1 MKKLLLLLLFSI
13 QIFAQKFTQ
22 TEINRFQQQA
32 KNVEI
37 IRDTWGVPHIY
48 GKSDADAVFG
58 LLYAQCE
65 DDFKRVEMNYIEKLG
80 RLSEIKGEKELYND
94 LQIRLL
100 IDSVDAIADY
110 KKAEPWLKKLLNAYA
125 DGINFYLLKHP
136 ETKPALLT
144 RFQPWYPL
152 LWTDGSIGAISTA
165 DIRNDEIKNF
175 YSKQEGK
182 INEVDE
188 DMTNLTSKRRS
199 PQPPLLEERGSKLT
213 NTPLRIRDMNSADN
227 IFSENE
233 RTNAPLS
240 LRRGAGGEV
249 SWQDFQQTGSNG
261 FAIAPKL
268 TESGKSIL
276 YINPHTTF
284 YFRPEVQVVSEEGLN
299 AYGAVTWGQM
309 FVYQGFNQYCGWMHT
324 SNNVD
329 VADMYAEK
337 ILKKNGK
344 LFYEYDGKLRPV
356 TQKKIILKYLEN
368 GTSKTIIITA
378 YYTHHGPVMAKRDG
392 KWISL
397 RSYNRAMA
405 SLIQSWKRTKA
416 KGLEDYKKVM
426 DIKANTSN
434 NTVFADN
441 QGNIA
446 YWHGNY
452 VPIRDPKYN
461 WGKVVDGSTSKTEW
475 KGLHPVE
482 ETVHSYNPVNGWL
495 QNCNSTPYTAAGENS
510 PKKSDYRPY
519 MAPDGENFRGINA
532 MRVLNREKNYTID
545 KVIATGY
552 DTYLSAF
559 EILVPAMIKSFEANV
574 QPTDSLYALLN
585 EPISVLKNWDYRA
598 SESSVAT
605 TLAIETAQK
614 MNPIITRV
622 YVEEG
627 ELDQVENTKKF
638 AATASKEELLLPL
651 LKTVNDLK
659 TKFGKWQMPWG
670 ELNRFQRLT
679 GNMQEKYDDDLPSLG
694 IGRASALWGC
704 LPSFNS
710 KYAEGAKKR
719 YGVGGNSF
727 ICAVEFGEKIKAK
740 SLLAGGNSGDKNS
753 KHFAD
758 QAQMYQQGKFKDVL
772 FYREDVLKNVEKLYH
787 PGE

>member
-1 MKKLLLLLLFSI
+1 MKKFFFLVLLFPVH
-13 QIFAQKFTQ
+13 IFAQKFSS
-22 TEINRFQQQA
+22 TEIYRFQKQA

-37 IRDTWGVPHIY
+37 IRDTWGIPHIY

-110 KKAEPWLKKLLNAYA
+110 KKAEPWLKNLLNAYA
-125 DGINFYLLKHP
+125 DGINFYLHKHP

-165 DIRNDEIKNF
+165 DIKNDEIKNF
-175 YSKQEGK
+175 YSKNQNSGML
-182 INEVDE
+182 NAVDK
-188 DMTNLTSKRRS
+188 DMT
-199 PQPPLLEERGSKLT
+199 
-213 NTPLRIRDMNSADN
+213 MN
-227 IFSENE
+227 
-233 RTNAPLS
+233 RPNA
-240 LRRGAGGEV
+240 
-249 SWQDFQQTGSNG
+249 WQDFQQTGSNG

-276 YINPHTTF
+276 YINPHVTF

-337 ILKKNGK
+337 VSKKNGK
-344 LFYEYDGKLRPV
+344 LMYEYNGKLRPII
-356 TQKKIILKYLEN
+356 QKKIVLKYLEN
-368 GTSKTIIITA
+368 SVLKEKIITA

-392 KWISL
+392 RWLSL
-397 RSYNRAMA
+397 KSYNRSMT
-405 SLIQSWKRTKA
+405 SLIQSWRRTKA
-416 KGLEDYKKVM
+416 KGFEDYKKVM
-426 DIKANTSN
+426 DLKANTSN

-452 VPIRDPKYN
+452 IPIRSLNYN
-461 WGKVVDGSTSKTEW
+461 WGKVVDGTTSKTEW
-475 KGLHPVE
+475 KGLHSVE

-495 QNCNSTPYTAAGENS
+495 QNCNSTPYTVAGENS
-510 PKKSDYRPY
+510 PRKSDYPSY

-532 MRVLNREKNYTID
+532 VRVLNQEKKYTID
-545 KVIATGY
+545 KVISAGY

-559 EILVPAMIKSFEANV
+559 EILVPAIIKSFEANI
-574 QPTDSLYALLN
+574 QPSDSLYALLN
-585 EPISVLKNWDYRA
+585 EPIAVLKKWDYRA

-605 TLAIETAQK
+605 TLAIEMAQR
-614 MNPIITRV
+614 MNPMITRV

-627 ELDQVENTKKF
+627 EMDQVSTTKKF
-638 AATASKEELLLPL
+638 AATASKEDLLLPF

-659 TKFGKWQMPWG
+659 SKFGKWQLPWA

-679 GNMQEKYDDDLPSLG
+679 GNMQEKYDDNLPSLG
-694 IGRASALWGC
+694 VGYASALWGC

-710 KYAEGAKKR
+710 KYVEGAKKR

-727 ICAVEFGEKIKAK
+727 VCAVEFGERIKAK
-740 SLLAGGNSGDKNS
+740 SLLVGGESGDKNS
-753 KHFAD
+753 KHFTD
-758 QAQMYQQGKFKDVL
+758 QAQIFQQGKFKDVL
-772 FYREDVLKNVEKLYH
+772 FYKEDVLKNVERRYLV
-787 PGE
+787 GE